1 MRLTYYRNLDG
12 VRALAALMVMFYHSF
27 RDIHSDNS
35 ILRFLSGISE
45 FGQTGVTLF
54 FVLSGFL
61 ITRIL
66 LNTKRDSGYFKNFYV
81 RRILRIFPLYYL
93 FLILYYL
100 VSPFVL
106 ETGWPTLDQQ
116 FYYFAYLQNVARTF
130 DWNSLG
136 PHHFWSLAVE
146 EHFYLFWPLAV
157 YTLTKKGL
165 ARFTLAIIIF
175 AMVLRAV
182 MLHLGYSVFIFTFT
196 RFDAL
201 ALGALLSLMELK
213 NAFRHANARK
223 YSILLITLL
232 IPILLLWVFFSGLG
246 NDYIQNLRYLLLAS
260 AFFAFIGMLLS
271 LDEGHIFNRILKTRF
286 LSYTGRISYG
296 IYVYHPLVFLICV
309 KYLDTGNVVVNVL
322 ISTVCTYTIATLSY
336 HYFESYFLRLK
347 KHFRDTKSQREK
359 KQICH
364 KPA

>member
-1 MRLTYYRNLDG
+1 
-12 VRALAALMVMFYHSF
+12 
-27 RDIHSDNS
+27 
-35 ILRFLSGISE
+35 
-45 FGQTGVTLF
+45 
-54 FVLSGFL
+54 
-61 ITRIL
+61 
-66 LNTKRDSGYFKNFYV
+66 
-81 RRILRIFPLYYL
+81 
-93 FLILYYL
+93 
-100 VSPFVL
+100 
-106 ETGWPTLDQQ
+106 
-116 FYYFAYLQNVARTF
+116 
-130 DWNSLG
+130 
-136 PHHFWSLAVE
+136 
-146 EHFYLFWPLAV
+146 
-157 YTLTKKGL
+157 
-165 ARFTLAIIIF
+165 
-175 AMVLRAV
+175 
-182 MLHLGYSVFIFTFT
+182 
-196 RFDAL
+196 
-201 ALGALLSLMELK
+201 
-213 NAFRHANARK
+213 
-223 YSILLITLL
+223 
-232 IPILLLWVFFSGLG
+232 VFFSGLG